1 MGQWVSDRFERI
13 LWFQYAYGELLVEQ
27 LQHLVVLGLGSEE
40 VYTRRHLRLCAVDIQ
55 VLMHR
60 EHVAISLDTVL
71 GIVDALESA
80 VLRACFCRRA
90 DGRVWSTCRILA
102 RGTSLDVLYGMRE
115 GVKHQIELL
124 GHTTM
129 LLGALLCLQ
138 AGMVLWRAPN
148 LLGRDQRKKCQ
159 TNEPNG
165 ASHFEYSM
173 LLSRWRIDLLLEG
186 T

>member
-1 MGQWVSDRFERI
+1 MMESAIVSNGYGCSR
-13 LWFQYAYGELLVEQ
+13 YAHGEFLVEQ
-27 LQHLVVLGLGSEE
+27 LQHLVVLGFGSEE

-55 VLMHR
+55 VLMHC
-60 EHVAISLDTVL
+60 EDVAISLDTVL

-80 VLRACFCRRA
+80 VLCACFGRRA
-90 DGRVWSTCRILA
+90 DGRVWSACRVLA
-102 RGTSLDVLYGMRE
+102 RGTGLDVLYGMRE

-138 AGMVLWRAPN
+138 AGVVLWRAPN
-148 LLGRDQRKKCQ
+148 LLGSDQREKGQ
-159 TNEPNG
+159 TDEPNG

-173 LLSRWRIDLLLEG
+173 LLSGRRVEPLLEG
-186 T
+186 N